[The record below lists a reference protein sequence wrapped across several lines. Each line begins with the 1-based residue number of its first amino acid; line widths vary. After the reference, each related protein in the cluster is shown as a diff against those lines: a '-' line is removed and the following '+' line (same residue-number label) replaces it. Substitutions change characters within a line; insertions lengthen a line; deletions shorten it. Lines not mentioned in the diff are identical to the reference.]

1 LIAELF
7 RIVLSSKNVNGSMK
21 FKFFHKIAIIHE
33 KFLVIFYPA
42 PRDGYIKFGGRIWAA
57 GCASLM
63 FVYTLCPDEK

>member
-1 LIAELF
+1 
-7 RIVLSSKNVNGSMK
+7 MK

-42 PRDGYIKFGGRIWAA
+42 PRDGYIKFGGRIWAT